1 MTSRTGHMMASASLQ
16 PLDERVREAQ
26 RAVTVA
32 VDVEAVD
39 GQSQT
44 TSSTLASAVSSDSKV
59 VLQLVFDVFADLTP
73 NSSNTLPQWPDRR
86 RKSRKLVK
94 NQRKQLNY

>member
-32 VDVEAVD
+32 VDVEPVD
-39 GQSQT
+39 ESQT